1 MLYDMSCI
9 CSSIIFL
16 GLVSVISRSSVGDTV
31 GTLGTIPRAVSGV
44 GYVLFCLFSGDGPV
58 MVALKCLFFP
68 LIHKKK
74 KGKNHFGITSSLRS
88 HPFCIAVLSIAG
100 YK

>member
-1 MLYDMSCI
+1 MFFYPACSFFLPVPFQTKLMS
-9 CSSIIFL
+9 FL
-16 GLVSVISRSSVGDTV
+16 STLCLFYPKPLSRT
-31 GTLGTIPRAVSGV
+31 VSGV
-44 GYVLFCLFSGDGPV
+44 GYVLFCLFSGDDPV

-74 KGKNHFGITSSLRS
+74 KGKTHFGITSSLRS